1 MALTGKKRLFAE
13 ALLAGKSNKQ
23 AALDAGYSPASASAA
38 GSRLAKDKDVLAH
51 LARKK
56 IKQEKLAQAPAQP
69 NADQSPSSGAEGSKF
84 DISLA
89 VSHQNP
95 RAFLM
100 AAMNDLVLEPKL
112 RIDAAKALMPF
123 EFAKKG
129 EGGKKGQQVDAA
141 KKVASKFSQGASPK
155 LVASG
160 GKSV

>member
-56 IKQEKLAQAPAQP
+56 AKNKSQEEAPQQDGNASGGQAFNLGIAM
-69 NADQSPSSGAEGSKF
+69 
-84 DISLA
+84 
-89 VSHQNP
+89 SHKDP
-95 RAFLM
+95 REFLR
-100 AAMNDLVLEPKL
+100 AAMNDFAMEPKL
-112 RIDAAKALMPF
+112 RIDAAKALMPY

-129 EGGKKGQQVDAA
+129 EGGKKEQQTEAA
-141 KKVASKFSQGASPK
+141 KQAGTGRFGLRAVK
-155 LVASG
+155 
-160 GKSV
+160 

>member
-56 IKQEKLAQAPAQP
+56 AKKKSQEEALQQDGDTSGGQAFNLGIAM
-69 NADQSPSSGAEGSKF
+69 
-84 DISLA
+84 
-89 VSHQNP
+89 SHKDP
-95 RAFLM
+95 RAFLW
-100 AAMNDLVLEPKL
+100 AAVNDLEMEPKL
-112 RIDAAKALMPF
+112 RIDAAKALMPY

-129 EGGKKGQQVDAA
+129 EGGKKEQQAEAA
-141 KKVASKFSQGASPK
+141 KQAG
-155 LVASG
+155 SG
-160 GKSV
+160 RFGLRAVK